1 MKMWEIKRRFPT
13 SEVMARMVAAEV
25 RVRVEAAMEQAK
37 ATEEALVKRRDHLRD
52 VYRKHIQDN
61 GMVVDF
67 AEVREIIEEVAGVSL
82 SAWMQLS
89 KLDHIALAEA
99 GTRDDFIELEFLVNR
114 GLSELNGI
122 KNIISLARRLV

>member
-1 MKMWEIKRRFPT
+1 MKMWKIKGRFPT
-13 SEVMARMVAAEV
+13 SEEMARMVAAEV
-25 RVRVEAAMEQAK
+25 RVRVEAAMEQAR

-61 GMVVDF
+61 GMAVDF
-67 AEVREIIEEVAGVSL
+67 AEVCEIVEEVAGVSL
-82 SAWMQLS
+82 SAWMRLS

>member
-1 MKMWEIKRRFPT
+1 MKMWKIKGRFPT
-13 SEVMARMVAAEV
+13 SEEMARMVAAEV